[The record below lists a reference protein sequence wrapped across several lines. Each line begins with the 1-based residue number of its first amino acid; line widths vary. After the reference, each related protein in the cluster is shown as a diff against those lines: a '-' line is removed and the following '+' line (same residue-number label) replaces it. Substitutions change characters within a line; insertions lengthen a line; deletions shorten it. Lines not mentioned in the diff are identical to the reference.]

1 LPTLGRYQGWLLI
14 AYPKFLDNFSSLSN
28 EASKI
33 IDSGKSG
40 ALNHPKV
47 KLMAA
52 LDRLVFEIIPS
63 DPAASKF
70 LLGNTL
76 GPKHRAWRRA
86 KFGGQHRLFFRFDS
100 KAKIIIF
107 GSLNDHDS
115 LRAYG
120 SKTDAYAVFAKML
133 EAGSPPTTWTDLLGE
148 SEPQ

>member
-1 LPTLGRYQGWLLI
+1 MD
-14 AYPKFLDNFSSLSN
+14 KFSRFSN
-28 EASKI
+28 EANKI
-33 IDSGKSG
+33 LDSGRPG
-40 ALNHPKV
+40 AFNHPKV

-52 LDRLVFEIIPS
+52 LDRLVFEIITS
-63 DPAASKF
+63 DPASSKF

-86 KFGGQHRLFFRFDS
+86 KFGGQYRVFFRFDS

-107 GSLNDHDS
+107 GWVNDEDW

-133 EAGSPPTTWTDLLGE
+133 ESGSPPSTWTDLLGE
-148 SEPQ
+148 SEP